1 MSRQEKNK
9 LFRLTEVLEPRDI
22 RTILVQA
29 ATFMVVLILF
39 SGVIYLVNRE
49 DIWGNFLRNSIVALG
64 ICLILIQL
72 IKANQTILAAYLT
85 LGLFGIWL
93 LSVAWGG
100 AGVQGPAFTLL
111 VLVVI
116 GAGLFIGR
124 HAGYIAALLF
134 SLAGVG
140 LVIAG
145 RVGLLINIERPIT
158 DISVL
163 LITTLIFFI
172 SAYMIRI
179 SVEQV
184 ERALTRAREQVE
196 ERIAAEE
203 EIRRLNLDLEQRVL
217 ERTRELTA
225 SQEKQRTRADE
236 MSLLYKL
243 SNSLA
248 AGQDLYSTLHA
259 LQDEIIHLFAVD
271 AFYVAIYDHESDIV
285 SYPIFFYEGAPLQSE
300 SRRLSERPGLTG
312 AVLFRERTLYLADMA
327 AMDGNDKYAPVNDN
341 NLILRTFLGV
351 PLVSK
356 ERIIGIL
363 SVQSKKIDAFSA
375 DQIQLIENI
384 ALQAALA
391 IDKATLFD
399 QLQVELAGR
408 KKLIAE
414 LENKNA
420 ELERFNYTIS
430 HELKSPIV
438 TIKGFLGSVEKD
450 IRENKLDTAQKDF
463 QRISKAVDNLYK
475 TLSDLL
481 ELSRLG
487 HTVHEFVEVDLGALA
502 RESIESIHARIQAK
516 NVAVHI
522 APQLPTVQGDRLR
535 LREVFENL
543 IDNASKYTG
552 DQESPRIEI
561 GFRDEQPPVIFV
573 SDNGLGIDP
582 KYHETIFGL
591 FNKLDSNSDGT
602 GVGLAIVKRIIETH
616 GGKIW
621 VESAGPGRGSTFCFT
636 VPPNPAH
643 SLHSP

>member
-1 MSRQEKNK
+1 MKNSQDKSK
-9 LFRLTEVLEPRDI
+9 LFRLADVLEPQDI
-22 RTILVQA
+22 RTILIQA
-29 ATFMVVLILF
+29 ATFMVVLVLF
-39 SGVIYLVNRE
+39 SGVIYLINRE
-49 DIWGNFLRNSIVALG
+49 EIWANFLRNSIVALG

-85 LGLFGIWL
+85 LSLFGTWL

-100 AGVQGPAFTLL
+100 AGVQGPAYTLL

-116 GAGLFIGR
+116 GSGLFIGR
-124 HAGYIAALLF
+124 HAGYMAALLF

-145 RVGLLINIERPIT
+145 RAGLLTNIDRPIT

-163 LITTLIFFI
+163 LITTLVFFI

-179 SVEQV
+179 SVDQV
-184 ERALTRAREQVE
+184 ERALAKAQKQVE
-196 ERIAAEE
+196 ERIAAEDE
-203 EIRRLNLDLEQRVL
+203 TRRLNQDLEKRVL

-225 SQEKQRTRADE
+225 SQEKYRSRADE

-271 AFYVAIYDHESDIV
+271 AFYVAIYNHETDIV
-285 SYPIFFYEGAPLQSE
+285 NYPIFFYEGAPLESA
-300 SRRLSERPGLTG
+300 SRRLSTRPGLTG
-312 AVLFRERTLYLADMA
+312 AVIFEGKTIYLPDMTLQES
-327 AMDGNDKYAPVNDN
+327 GDKYAAVNDN

-351 PLVSK
+351 PLISK

-363 SVQSKKIDAFSA
+363 SVQSKQVNAFSS
-375 DQIQLIENI
+375 DQIQLMENI
-384 ALQAALA
+384 AVQAALT

-399 QLQVELAGR
+399 QLQFELAER
-408 KKLIAE
+408 KRLITE

-420 ELERFNYTIS
+420 ELERFTYTVS

-438 TIKGFLGSVEKD
+438 TIKAFLGSVERD
-450 IRENKLDTAQKDF
+450 IRENKLETVYKDF
-463 QRISKAVDNLYK
+463 RRISKATDNLYK

-487 HTVHEFVEVDLGALA
+487 HTVNPLEPVDLGVIA
-502 RESIESIHARIQAK
+502 REAAEVINARIQAK
-516 NVAVHI
+516 NVEIHI
-522 APQLPTVQGDRLR
+522 SPSLPTVHGDRLR

-552 DQESPRIEI
+552 SQSSPRIEI
-561 GFRDEQPPVIFV
+561 GVHEGVQPTVFV
-573 SDNGLGIDP
+573 RDNGLGIDP
-582 KYHETIFGL
+582 KYRETIFGL
-591 FNKLDSNSDGT
+591 FNKLDNQSEGT

-621 VESAGPGRGSTFCFT
+621 VESEGPGKGATFLFT
-636 VPPNPAH
+636 LP
-643 SLHSP
+643 SDKG

>member
-1 MSRQEKNK
+1 MKNSQDKSK
-9 LFRLTEVLEPRDI
+9 LFRLADVLEPQDI
-22 RTILVQA
+22 RTILIQA
-29 ATFMVVLILF
+29 ATFMVVLVLF
-39 SGVIYLVNRE
+39 SGVIYLINRE
-49 DIWGNFLRNSIVALG
+49 EIWANFLRNSIVALG

-85 LGLFGIWL
+85 LSLFGTWL

-100 AGVQGPAFTLL
+100 AGVQGPAYTLL

-116 GAGLFIGR
+116 GSGLFIGR
-124 HAGYIAALLF
+124 HAGYMAALLF

-145 RVGLLINIERPIT
+145 RAGLLTNIDRPIT

-163 LITTLIFFI
+163 LITTLVFFI

-179 SVEQV
+179 SVDQV
-184 ERALTRAREQVE
+184 ERALAKAQKQVE
-196 ERIAAEE
+196 ERIAAEDE
-203 EIRRLNLDLEQRVL
+203 TRRLNQDLEKRVL

-225 SQEKQRTRADE
+225 SQEKYRSRADE

-271 AFYVAIYDHESDIV
+271 AFYVAIYNHETDIV
-285 SYPIFFYEGAPLQSE
+285 NYPIFFYEGAPLESA
-300 SRRLSERPGLTG
+300 SRRLSTRPGLTG
-312 AVLFRERTLYLADMA
+312 AVIFEGKTIYLPDMTLQES
-327 AMDGNDKYAPVNDN
+327 GDKYAAVNDN

-351 PLVSK
+351 PLISK

-363 SVQSKKIDAFSA
+363 SVQSKQVNAFSS
-375 DQIQLIENI
+375 DQIQLMENI
-384 ALQAALA
+384 AVQAALT

-399 QLQVELAGR
+399 QLQFELAER
-408 KKLIAE
+408 KRLITE

-420 ELERFNYTIS
+420 ELERFTYTVS

-438 TIKGFLGSVEKD
+438 TIKAFLGSVERD
-450 IRENKLDTAQKDF
+450 IRENKLETVYKDF
-463 QRISKAVDNLYK
+463 RRISKATDNLYK

-487 HTVHEFVEVDLGALA
+487 HTVNPLEPVDLGVIA
-502 RESIESIHARIQAK
+502 REAAEVINARIQAK
-516 NVAVHI
+516 NVEIHI
-522 APQLPTVQGDRLR
+522 SPSLPTVHGDRLR

-552 DQESPRIEI
+552 SQSSPRIEI
-561 GFRDEQPPVIFV
+561 GVHEGVQPTVFV
-573 SDNGLGIDP
+573 RDNGLGIDP
-582 KYHETIFGL
+582 KYRETIFGL
-591 FNKLDSNSDGT
+591 FNKLDNQSEGT

-621 VESAGPGRGSTFCFT
+621 VESEGPGKGAKFLFT
-636 VPPNPAH
+636 LPSENG
-643 SLHSP
+643 